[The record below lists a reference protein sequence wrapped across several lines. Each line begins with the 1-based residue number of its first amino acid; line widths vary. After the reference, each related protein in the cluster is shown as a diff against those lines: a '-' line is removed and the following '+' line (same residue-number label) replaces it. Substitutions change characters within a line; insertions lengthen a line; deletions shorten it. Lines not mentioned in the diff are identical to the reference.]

1 MIIKQ
6 LSVFLENKSGRLS
19 DVANILGENQI
30 NMSAFSVADS
40 SDFGILR
47 AIVSDPQKA
56 LSVLK
61 AANFSASLTEV
72 VCISVP
78 NEPGAMG
85 KALNVLKEEQVQIEY
100 LYAFSMGDKAS
111 VVIRPAQIEFCIEML
126 QKHKLELLRASS
138 LYEI

>member
-56 LSVLK
+56 LLVLK

-111 VVIRPAQIEFCIEML
+111 VVIRPTQIEFCIEML